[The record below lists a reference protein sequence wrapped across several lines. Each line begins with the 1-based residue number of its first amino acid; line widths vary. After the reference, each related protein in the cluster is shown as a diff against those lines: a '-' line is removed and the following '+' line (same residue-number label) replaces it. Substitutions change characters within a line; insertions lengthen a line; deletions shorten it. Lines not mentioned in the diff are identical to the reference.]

1 MADGTY
7 GVSASSL
14 ADFKNV
20 KLLGEGAF
28 AAVYKVIRHA
38 DRKTYAIKKVKLPSL
53 SDKEKQNALNEI
65 RLLASVQQ
73 ENIVSYKDAFFD
85 DKTRCLCI
93 VTECCD
99 GGDLME
105 QITKCEKDRSHIG
118 ESDIWRW
125 TIGLGRALKVLHGM
139 NIFHRD
145 MKSANIF
152 LNSTPSGRIAKL
164 GDFNVSTVAKNRL
177 CLTQTGTPYYASPE
191 VWRDM
196 PYDGKSDMW
205 GLGCVVYEAAALRP
219 PFRAEDMEGLAH
231 KVCVGKYRRIPAPF
245 SNELSEVIGLLLQVN
260 PRHRPSPAQ
269 FLGLPLIDKH
279 TVALNLGEDA
289 PCETDLLSTI
299 KVPRNMQELL
309 NFQSC
314 LPQPKYGG
322 DMQVDEHN
330 LVPTSN
336 HGDASP
342 GTIGESPKLLDRLR
356 HVAGDEHNGVAASNP
371 VIGESHKLLDKLR
384 RAGGPRLGRCRSD
397 VVLPRKRRG
406 KVELH
411 RVERDDCAPLHDGPE
426 GPVNLLPR
434 IQLNELAPRKALP
447 KGLRL
452 KLPRIASCRGQLA

>member
-1 MADGTY
+1 MADQTY

-38 DRKTYAIKKVKLPSL
+38 DSKTYAIKKVKLPSL

-99 GGDLME
+99 GGDLMD
-105 QITKCEKDRSHIG
+105 QITKCEKNRSHIA
-118 ESDIWRW
+118 EPDIWRW
-125 TIGLGRALKVLHGM
+125 TIGLGRALKALHAM

-152 LNSTPSGRIAKL
+152 LTSTSSGRIAKL

-205 GLGCVVYEAAALRP
+205 GLGCVVYEAAALQP
-219 PFRAEDMEGLAH
+219 PFKAEDMEGLAH
-231 KVCVGKYRRIPAPF
+231 KVCVGKYRRIPSVF
-245 SNELSEVIGLLLQVN
+245 SNELSEVIGMLLQVN
-260 PRHRPSPAQ
+260 PRHRPTPAQ
-269 FLGLPLIDKH
+269 FLGIPLINKH
-279 TVALNLGEDA
+279 TGMLKLEEDA
-289 PCETDLLSTI
+289 PCETDLLATI

-314 LPQPKYGG
+314 LPVPKYGG
-322 DMQVDEHN
+322 LMELDE
-330 LVPTSN
+330 LRQ
-336 HGDASP
+336 GDVSP
-342 GTIGESPKLLDRLR
+342 GILVESPKLLDRLR
-356 HVAGDEHNGVAASNP
+356 YAAVDKHSDVAASNP
-371 VIGESHKLLDKLR
+371 INGENHKILDKLR
-384 RAGGPRLGRCRSD
+384 RAGGARLARCRSD
-397 VVLPRKRRG
+397 VALPRKRRG
-406 KVELH
+406 MMAHAQVEH
-411 RVERDDCAPLHDGPE
+411 DDCAPLHDSPQGPA
-426 GPVNLLPR
+426 NLLPR
-434 IQLNELAPRKALP
+434 IQLNELGPRKALP